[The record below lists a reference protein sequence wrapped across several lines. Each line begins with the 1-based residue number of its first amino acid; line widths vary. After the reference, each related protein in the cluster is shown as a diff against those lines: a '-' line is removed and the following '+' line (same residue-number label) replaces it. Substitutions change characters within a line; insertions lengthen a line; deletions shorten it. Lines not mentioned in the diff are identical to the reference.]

1 MKDLVPKG
9 TGNSRFLR
17 SSIPADITHQELVAL
32 LRAGTFPVDFAGLNS
47 AGVAVVGSAYNKA
60 NVLPDDVCNLLGITT
75 SAEPKD
81 AFSALVK
88 NKWREI
94 ARITSSQTF
103 EVPDGVYRIGA
114 FLLGGG
120 ASGAALQVGSH
131 GGAVPGGPSG
141 YIKNVIIDVQPHQ
154 QIEAIIGAGGI
165 PTSASI
171 SPGGD
176 TVFAGITAKGGGSDA
191 TVIETPSYNSR
202 AFYQLCGAQPSVALD
217 DNSDNDLNYRYP
229 YIRARSG
236 ADGILPI
243 LETDLMGLCIPVVSS
258 IAERSNIFDLS
269 MTVCACGAC
278 ASASKVQA
286 VARETDLGNGGAA
299 FMDMYGG
306 DATGYGNGGGAS
318 ISNTWLLQGGK
329 GSQGIII
336 IYV

>member
-1 MKDLVPKG
+1 MQDRVPTPGKENRVRIRLDDG
-9 TGNSRFLR
+9 QKIEGVFEY
-17 SSIPADITHQELVAL
+17 ADEASVQ
-32 LRAGTFPVDFAGLNS
+32 
-47 AGVAVVGSAYNKA
+47 GSAYNKS

-131 GGAVPGGPSG
+131 GGTVPGGPSG

-165 PTSASI
+165 PTSAGI

-176 TVFAGITAKGGGSDA
+176 TVFAGVTAKGGGSDP
-191 TVIETPSYNSR
+191 TVIASLSYDSR
-202 AFYQLCGAQPSVALD
+202 PFYQLCGAQPSVALD
-217 DNSDNDLNYRYP
+217 DNSDADLNYAYT
-229 YIRARSG
+229 YTRARSG

-243 LETDLMGLCIPVVSS
+243 LETDLMGLCIPIVSS
-258 IAERSNIFDLS
+258 IAERSNVFDPS

-278 ASASKVQA
+278 ARPGTAQTTAK
-286 VARETDLGNGGAA
+286 ETDLGTGGAA
-299 FMDMYGG
+299 FVDMYGG

-318 ISNTWLLQGGK
+318 ISSTWLLTGGK